1 MSIQLKNIS
10 KKYDTLQALNNINLN
25 FEEGKTTVLI
35 GPSGCGK
42 STLIRI
48 IIGLIK
54 NDSGKVV
61 IDNEELSVSNLS
73 LIRKK
78 MGYVIQDGGL
88 FPHLTAKKN
97 VSLLAE
103 YLGWEKNKIE
113 KRILELSDLTK
124 FPLTGLNRFPPEL
137 SGGQQQRVSIMRALM
152 LEPKILLLDEPLG
165 ALDPLIRFNLQEDLK
180 NIFIELKK
188 TVILVTHDMNEA
200 GYFGDII
207 VLLKDGNI
215 IQVGS
220 IVDLIKNPKDKFVT
234 DFINAQRPLK
244 LLSEN

>member
-10 KKYDTLQALNNINLN
+10 KKYDTLQALDNINLN

-54 NDSGKVV
+54 NDSGKVI

-73 LIRKK
+73 SIRRQ

-124 FPLTGLNRFPPEL
+124 FPLIGLNRFPSEL

-188 TVILVTHDMNEA
+188 TVVLVTHDMNEA
-200 GYFGDII
+200 GYFGDTI
-207 VLLKDGNI
+207 VLLKDGNVVQI
-215 IQVGS
+215 GS
-220 IVDLIKNPKDKFVT
+220 IVDLIKNPNDKFVT
-234 DFINAQRPLK
+234 EFINAQRPLK
-244 LLSEN
+244 ILSEN